1 MGQLAAQVDPDL
13 AVDRLPAPALGSS
26 AGGPIEVDPQD
37 PDGTRPLH
45 PVFTFELA
53 VPQALAERVGSRA
66 QVRLTL
72 APQTL
77 VDRVFFRLRQ
87 LLLSHVGALG

>member
-1 MGQLAAQVDPDL
+1 VLPAKLIRQVPAAL
-13 AVDRLPAPALGSS
+13 DRLPAPALGSA
-26 AGGPIEVDPQD
+26 AGGPVEVDPQD

-87 LLLSHVGALG
+87 LLLSHLGALG